1 MYYGNGVYIYL
12 CTSCS
17 VTSLTIVAVKCIDV
31 LEVEGRE
38 SRPLSELVEG
48 DGAIHWLDG
57 RSSITSEG
65 KGTIVHHRAD
75 IIGDSLSG
83 HKRSTHDIKVVLN
96 SCEVCVHVCVCGW
109 RCVCALYLCEF
120 F

>member
-1 MYYGNGVYIYL
+1 M
-12 CTSCS
+12 
-17 VTSLTIVAVKCIDV
+17 
-31 LEVEGRE
+31 LEVAGRE
-38 SRPLSELVEG
+38 SRPLTELVEG

-96 SCEVCVHVCVCGW
+96 SCKVCSYMDVLIIYALIIISACVSI
-109 RCVCALYLCEF
+109 L
-120 F
+120 

>member
-1 MYYGNGVYIYL
+1 MECIYYTYI
-12 CTSCS
+12 C
-17 VTSLTIVAVKCIDV
+17 VTLLTIVAVKCIDV

-57 RSSITSEG
+57 RLSITSEG

-75 IIGDSLSG
+75 IIGDSLSD
-83 HKRSTHDIKVVLN
+83 HKRLTHNVKIVLN
-96 SCEVCVHVCVCGW
+96 SCM
-109 RCVCALYLCEF
+109 
-120 F
+120 